1 MGVMRFQ
8 FSMKTILL
16 VFVVFAIS
24 CAAILFWSIRVVPG
38 GISFWRTIE
47 WLLINSFVWV
57 PAIFTAYAIGRRALT
72 ARMVICFA
80 IAEAIAFMCFYH
92 LYFVT

>member
-1 MGVMRFQ
+1 
-8 FSMKTILL
+8 
-16 VFVVFAIS
+16 
-24 CAAILFWSIRVVPG
+24 
-38 GISFWRTIE
+38 
-47 WLLINSFVWV
+47 
-57 PAIFTAYAIGRRALT
+57 LT